1 MVPGSGMMDP
11 MPEVTFVATDGQVE
25 VRRGERVTW
34 SGRIHDVS
42 VLDAFALPGTS
53 DGIVVLDWM
62 DDPEGVAAW
71 QPYRN
76 LLRIRADGTE
86 VWRAEL
92 PGEDKSFTGARLE
105 GGDLI
110 ATAWRHRCT
119 VDPATGHLVDTV
131 PVD

>member
-1 MVPGSGMMDP
+1 MKTWRRTFFKLAGSSAAQSSRFACQQP
-11 MPEVTFVATDGQVE
+11 P
-25 VRRGERVTW
+25 RLLLL
-34 SGRIHDVS
+34 SGTLVY
-42 VLDAFALPGTS
+42 AAPA
-53 DGIVVLDWM
+53 
-62 DDPEGVAAW
+62 DPEGVAAW